1 MQQRLKDNV
10 VTRKLLGAV
19 NSLAA
24 LRHMRRAD
32 VDWDAMHRLM
42 REMAVDCLSKIKLDP
57 QREAELR
64 GGFDLLDRDNSGRIS
79 LVNLEDSM
87 KALGHLQDKDEVDF
101 MMKRF
106 DLYQTGDISFE
117 EYCIMMSVPHD
128 FLHSKWAPE
137 PMLTQDDD
145 TLGTTLLKRSNS
157 TDSEAETGGRRSGET
172 ARRLSKDSGE
182 EQQGRRSS
190 LSADDR
196 IQRELRETFMALDID
211 SSGFV
216 DPANIKEVMSRFGT
230 SLTEDEAK
238 KMVEIADYKQ
248 NGVID
253 YDEFLLLM
261 SSESKV
267 PV

>member
-1 MQQRLKDNV
+1 
-10 VTRKLLGAV
+10 
-19 NSLAA
+19 
-24 LRHMRRAD
+24 
-32 VDWDAMHRLM
+32 
-42 REMAVDCLSKIKLDP
+42 MAFETKAS
-57 QREAELR
+57 
-64 GGFDLLDRDNSGRIS
+64 SGS
-79 LVNLEDSM
+79 
-87 KALGHLQDKDEVDF
+87 
-101 MMKRF
+101 
-106 DLYQTGDISFE
+106 DIWGR
-117 EYCIMMSVPHD
+117 VQ
-128 FLHSKWAPE
+128 HSKWAPE

-230 SLTEDEAK
+230 SLTGLPLSPLCFGAHGLGLSHARPTTDETLCECGAEDEAK